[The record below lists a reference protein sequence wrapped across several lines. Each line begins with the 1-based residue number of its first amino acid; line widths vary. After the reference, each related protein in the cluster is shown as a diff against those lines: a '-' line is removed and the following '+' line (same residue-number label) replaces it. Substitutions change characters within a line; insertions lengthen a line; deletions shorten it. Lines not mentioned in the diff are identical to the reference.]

1 MTWACV
7 TIFAGLDAG
16 KRVERGLDRFG
27 FTYYNP
33 LTVETWIT
41 RGRQV
46 QRRVQ
51 LFPGY
56 IFCKIESKWREIT
69 SLAGVIG
76 VLKDSGGPLAVNE
89 RLIERLKADETEGFL
104 LPQAPPPRFKK
115 GEPVL
120 LCDGAY
126 VDKIVVYDG
135 MCGLE
140 RSAILLN
147 MLGKQVRCVVA
158 NEALLEM
165 NLANKS

>member
-16 KRVERGLDRFG
+16 KRVTRGLDRLG
-27 FTYYNP
+27 FIYYNP
-33 LTVETWIT
+33 LTIETWVT
-41 RGRQV
+41 RGREV
-46 QRRVQ
+46 QRQVQ

-56 IFCKIESKWREIT
+56 LFCQIESKWRELT
-69 SLAGVIG
+69 SLAGVVG
-76 VLKDSGGPLAVNE
+76 VLKDSGGPLRVND
-89 RLIERLKADETEGFL
+89 RMIEQLKADEVEGVY

-126 VDKIVVYDG
+126 VDKVVVYDG

-140 RSAILLN
+140 RSAVLLS

-158 NEALLEM
+158 NEALLEIH
-165 NLANKS
+165 SQ